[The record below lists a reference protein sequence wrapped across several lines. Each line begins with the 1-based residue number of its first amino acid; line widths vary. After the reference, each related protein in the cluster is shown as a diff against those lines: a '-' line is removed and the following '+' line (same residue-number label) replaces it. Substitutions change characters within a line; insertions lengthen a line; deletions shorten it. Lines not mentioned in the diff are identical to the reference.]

1 MSDYSP
7 VSGFNWQDLAQIEQT
22 PTYTDFSQMSYAPGE
37 GSFYDLAGVDP
48 GYDYYGFTDAVSPSS
63 YFQEPGLL
71 DSISNSL
78 GNLSAK
84 DWASLGLGGLSL
96 AGNFYENR
104 QNRNLAKNQQK
115 FAEQQLA
122 SGENADIAK
131 TAALLNLIQNRQGIA
146 TSPESYEAV
155 RRGSPLADIANRPII
170 DVGGRMGPA
179 VANPQVKAATGG
191 HIGALRLVQ
200 GGTGGQD
207 DSVNARLSD
216 GEYVFDADVVAALG
230 DGNTQA
236 GAAKLDR
243 MRENIRAHKRSAS
256 SKSIPPKAKA
266 PEQYLRGGKK

>member
-1 MSDYSP
+1 MSDYDSWGYGSDIPYSAGDWMPMESAVYDFGAGELSP
-7 VSGFNWQDLAQIEQT
+7 LNDSAWLYQ
-22 PTYTDFSQMSYAPGE
+22 
-37 GSFYDLAGVDP
+37 
-48 GYDYYGFTDAVSPSS
+48 PSI
-63 YFQEPGLL
+63 L
-71 DSISNSL
+71 DSL
-78 GNLSAK
+78 GLGGLSAK

-131 TAALLNLIQNRQGIA
+131 TAALLNLIQQRQGIA

-155 RRGSPLADIANRPII
+155 RRGSPLSAIANRPII

-179 VANPQVKAATGG
+179 IANPRVKAATGG

-207 DSVNARLSD
+207 DAVNARLSD

-230 DGNTQA
+230 DGNTEA

-243 MRENIRAHKRSAS
+243 MRENIRSHKRSAS
-256 SKSIPPKAKA
+256 PKNIPPKAKA